1 MNVSAKIIGKKM
13 LASMLL
19 FFIASLFFTSHA
31 GSSRIE
37 TLKKSHLP
45 AQTVARKALE
55 DSLYYRFDPWFE
67 LFENRIQ
74 SLRKAP
80 ETVDNLLELMT
91 FYFAYAGMLGEVS
104 HTLAFTSHYKLD
116 SVAKPFSY
124 YSQKA
129 KETANILLDKN
140 ELTDSQRAKAY
151 LYLGGAEGYISIF
164 DYGQG
169 DLLSAVVNGFQA
181 DGHLEQTLQLNPDE
195 IEAHFGLGMY
205 RYGNSRMGGV
215 SNFLM
220 QGGRDLRL
228 NGLNHIEEAIRL
240 NSSSSPLAYK
250 TLIWFNIA
258 EQINPDNVDLEP
270 GDPLSPVKRR
280 ERAIELIAQFKA
292 RYFSDNSPENFIG
305 NKEFYMMS
313 ALQATLDG
321 RYEEGKKGFE
331 KVLEICEFLKNEKKM
346 AINPQ
351 LITSVLAGIKFC
363 DLMLLDPSLKDEI
376 GIRSACLKI
385 DEQLDFLEGGG
396 AMLEYDASKIRQELQ
411 NIFFKALKQTSKK
424 LHC

>member
-1 MNVSAKIIGKKM
+1 MKVSGQIIRKKM

-19 FFIASLFFTSHA
+19 FFLASLVVNSHA
-31 GSSRIE
+31 ESSRIE
-37 TLKKSHLP
+37 TLKKGHLP
-45 AQTVARKALE
+45 AQVAARKALE
-55 DSLYYRFDPWFE
+55 DSLYYRFEPWFE

-74 SLRKAP
+74 SLTKAP
-80 ETVDNLLELMT
+80 ETVENLLELMT
-91 FYFAYAGMLGEVS
+91 FHFAYAGMLGEVS
-104 HTLAFTSHYKLD
+104 HTLAFTSRYKLD
-116 SVAKPFSY
+116 SVAQPFSY

-129 KETANILLDKN
+129 KETAKILLEKDG
-140 ELTDSQRAKAY
+140 LTDLQKAKAY

-169 DLLSAVVNGFQA
+169 DLLSAIVNGFQA
-181 DGHLEQTLQLNPDE
+181 DGHLEQALQLNPDQ

-205 RYGNSRMGGV
+205 RYGNSRFGGV

-228 NGLNHIEEAIRL
+228 KGLNHIEEAIRL

-258 EQINPDNVDLEP
+258 EQINPDNADLESS
-270 GDPLSPVKRR
+270 DPLFPARRR
-280 ERAIELIAQFKA
+280 ERAIELLAQFKA
-292 RYFSDNSPENFIG
+292 RYFSGPIRKDFIG

-321 RYEEGKKGFE
+321 RYGEGKKEFE
-331 KVLEICEFLKNEKKM
+331 KVLEICEFLKNEKQM

-351 LITSVLAGIKFC
+351 LISSVQAGIKFC
-363 DLMLLDPSLKDEI
+363 DLMLLDPSVNDEI

-385 DEQLDFLEGGG
+385 GEQLDFLEGGG
-396 AMLEYDASKIRQELQ
+396 AMLEYDSRKIRHELQ
-411 NIFFKALKQTSKK
+411 NIFFKALKETSAKFN
-424 LHC
+424 C